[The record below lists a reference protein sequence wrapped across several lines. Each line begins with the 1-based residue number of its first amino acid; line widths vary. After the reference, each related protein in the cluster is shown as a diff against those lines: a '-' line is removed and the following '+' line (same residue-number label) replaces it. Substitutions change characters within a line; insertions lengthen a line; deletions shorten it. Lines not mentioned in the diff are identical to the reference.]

1 MCLELI
7 KKAIY
12 CSWLFFVNV
21 VSTTPICVDITTH
34 YLLYAKTSQE
44 KGYKQSDTGFWLSFL
59 LFFHMVCFVLLSFWP
74 MI

>member
-21 VSTTPICVDITTH
+21 VSTTPICVDITTY
-34 YLLYAKTSQE
+34 YLLYTKKCQE
-44 KGYKQSDTGFWLSFL
+44 KGYKQSDTGFWLGFL
-59 LFFHMVCFVLLSFWP
+59 VFFHMVCLVLLFFDQ
-74 MI
+74 